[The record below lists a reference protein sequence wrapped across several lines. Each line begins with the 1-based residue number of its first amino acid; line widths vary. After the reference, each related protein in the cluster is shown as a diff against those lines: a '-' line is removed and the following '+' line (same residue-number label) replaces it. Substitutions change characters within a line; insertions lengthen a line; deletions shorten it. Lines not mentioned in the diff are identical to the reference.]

1 MTLKKLLFAFLFK
14 RAVKKAVKMQNQTG
28 FKYMVININ
37 GKVRAASRSRLKDLI
52 KEGRFKKG
60 VTIEDIEK
68 CALFKTY

>member
-1 MTLKKLLFAFLFK
+1 
-14 RAVKKAVKMQNQTG
+14 MQNQTG

-52 KEGRFKKG
+52 KEGRFRKG

-68 CALFKTY
+68 RALFKTY